1 MVVLDT
7 AALLYWTID
16 RPSLSRPAE
25 IAIATAQEIVISSIS
40 IWEIA
45 LKAKS
50 GKLAIPLPIREYVE
64 LLRQAHKIQ
73 ITPVTEEIWLKNVE
87 LAWAHKDPA
96 DRTIVATATLLGY
109 PLLSPDRHIQAFYT
123 ATVW

>member
-1 MVVLDT
+1 VVVLDT
-7 AALLYWTID
+7 AALIFWTID

-25 IAIATAQEIVISSIS
+25 TAITNAHEIIISSIS

-45 LKAKS
+45 LKAKN
-50 GKLAIPLPIREYVE
+50 GKLAVPLPLHEYVE
-64 LLRQAHKIQ
+64 LLRQANKVQ
-73 ITPVTEEIWLKNVE
+73 IMPVTDEIWLKTVE

-96 DRTIVATATLLGY
+96 DRTIVATAILLGY
-109 PLLSPDRHIQAFYT
+109 PLLSPDRHIQAFYA